1 VQHSRCKGHHPLHH
15 HADAP
20 MIARMAFYQ
29 LLVAA
34 VMVVAFILGAKMEE
48 QKKEQ
53 EQQQEEQQKQEEQQP
68 EVVWLSGKIVLDRKP
83 GGR

>member
-1 VQHSRCKGHHPLHH
+1 
-15 HADAP
+15 

-34 VMVVAFILGAKMEE
+34 VMVVAFILGEKMEE

-53 EQQQEEQQKQEEQQP
+53 EQKQEEQKQEEQQS